1 MDSASKRGES
11 RIAREKKN
19 KSGRGKMKRAG
30 DGNGGDRAVS
40 GKRSKPSRDSQEEED
55 SAVAV
60 AAEVEKRP
68 CLLGYSGAAEGPVVY
83 RFKLNE
89 NRQGKRR
96 NPGKQRGM
104 RVLTPPKSRWKPA
117 CSMTVVVGT
126 TVYALGGLPAHT
138 DAEGR
143 HILSHEV
150 FYFDTSRR
158 SEAGKIYVFG
168 GFDWCYDEDVE
179 DDKNNNFNGP
189 WAEVLDT
196 ARYNSKWEP
205 LPPPPEI
212 DNILHGGQ
220 DNIIGSPI
228 AVYGGPSEPKILLAW
243 CDCVYHV
250 NSGTWEEFRGLP
262 CPRNSQS
269 TPPELTGNLIAVGNS
284 LYWTTRGVLQTF
296 DMSTGEFDGASV
308 EGFSTSK
315 YRDLMPPP
323 EPGLLHLGGDSFC
336 FLTLKE
342 LGPDPPSKI
351 RFLGR
356 TMYRILAFRD
366 PNHPGDCGTKIRF
379 SKFRVGREER
389 GDVIEIVI
397 FANFVLAVE

>member
-55 SAVAV
+55 SAAAV

-89 NRQGKRR
+89 SRQGKRR

-158 SEAGKIYVFG
+158 SEAGWIQGPDMLTGRYRGRAVAVQGKIYVFG

-196 ARYNSKWEP
+196 ARNNSKWELASTSTP
-205 LPPPPEI
+205 DLYH
-212 DNILHGGQ
+212 ILYEGV
-220 DNIIGSPI
+220 DKVLGSPV
-228 AVYGGPSEPKILLAW
+228 ATEELVGLVRLCLPR
-243 CDCVYHV
+243 
-250 NSGTWEEFRGLP
+250 EFR
-262 CPRNSQS
+262 N
-269 TPPELTGNLIAVGNS
+269 
-284 LYWTTRGVLQTF
+284 
-296 DMSTGEFDGASV
+296 
-308 EGFSTSK
+308 
-315 YRDLMPPP
+315 
-323 EPGLLHLGGDSFC
+323 
-336 FLTLKE
+336 
-342 LGPDPPSKI
+342 
-351 RFLGR
+351 LGR
-356 TMYRILAFRD
+356 I
-366 PNHPGDCGTKIRF
+366 PGPPASPEFPIYSARFNRQFDC
-379 SKFRVGREER
+379 R
-389 GDVIEIVI
+389 GQ
-397 FANFVLAVE
+397 LAVLDDQGSPPNL